1 MEIVK
6 KNKKKKKKRKEMKN
20 KKKRA
25 DGLIKKYIWEKE
37 KAKKSF
43 KK

>member
-1 MEIVK
+1 M
-6 KNKKKKKKRKEMKN
+6 KNK

-25 DGLIKKYIWEKE
+25 DGLVKKYIWEKE

-43 KK
+43 KKWKRIV